1 MNAPDILRAGIT
13 AIGERAVERD
23 QPNGERT
30 ADRAAR
36 IFNAITLRHD
46 AAALTALDGWLFMC
60 CLKLA
65 RAQQGAFKLDDYVD
79 LAAYAA
85 LAGECAWEAAG
96 GEKEVVLAFKESV
109 RMGLAEV
116 QSAKPPEAP

>member
-13 AIGERAVERD
+13 AIGDRAVERD
-23 QPNGERT
+23 QPDGERT
-30 ADRAAR
+30 AERAAR
-36 IFNAITLRHD
+36 IFNAITLRRD

-60 CLKLA
+60 SLKLA

-85 LAGECAWEAAG
+85 LAGECAAEAASSLG
-96 GEKEVVLAFKESV
+96 DKLRQAMDARLEEQD
-109 RMGLAEV
+109 R
-116 QSAKPPEAP
+116 AKGNAT